1 MLMLNNVILAV
12 EDELSEVISTK
23 ILKSFDIEIMVVLGN
38 NGNGYLQKKSPE
50 FNRSAK
56 GLDIFLLTDLD
67 SPKGCPLELIRS
79 WIKGPLNPR
88 FLFRVAIMEVE
99 SWLMADRKA
108 VAEFLSIPINRIPP
122 STDNIP
128 DPKEFLVS
136 LARGSKKRKLREELV
151 PKPGARIP
159 VGYGYNTRLS
169 QFVRDHWDLER
180 AASASPSLKRTV
192 DRIRQGRNVSTNQ

>member
-1 MLMLNNVILAV
+1 MLNSVILAV

-23 ILKSFDIEIMVVLGN
+23 ILESFGIEVVVVLGN
-38 NGNGYLQKKSPE
+38 NGNGYLRKKSPE
-50 FNRSAK
+50 LNRSAR

-67 SPKGCPLELIRS
+67 SPAGCPLELIRS
-79 WIKGPLNPR
+79 WIKRPLNPR

-99 SWLMADRKA
+99 SWLMADREA

-128 DPKEFLVS
+128 EPKEFLVS
-136 LARGSKKRKLREELV
+136 LARRSRKRRLRDELV
-151 PKPGARIP
+151 PEPGAKIP

-169 QFVRDHWDLER
+169 EFVRDHWDLER
-180 AASASPSLKRTV
+180 AASVSPSLKRTL
-192 DRIRQGRNVSTNQ
+192 DRISQGRNASTNQ